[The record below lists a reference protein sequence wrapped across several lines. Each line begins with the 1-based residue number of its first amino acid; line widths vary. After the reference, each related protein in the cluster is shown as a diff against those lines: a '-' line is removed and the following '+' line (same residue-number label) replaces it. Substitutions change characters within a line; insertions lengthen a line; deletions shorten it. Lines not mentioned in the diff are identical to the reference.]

1 MKKGS
6 LIGCGIAG
14 ILGIGLCVA
23 LGAVFV
29 GGIFALTRPVVD
41 ASEQFLALL
50 GQGKIADAY
59 ASAADGLRAR
69 QDEASFTGAVK
80 QLGLT
85 DYSSASWHSRQ
96 IENQQ
101 GTADGTVTT
110 KSGGSKP
117 ISVRLVRDGSKW
129 TVVGVQYAGVELLT
143 IKSPPPVPPGPELE
157 QMVAE
162 ALLGFDQAVRTK

>member
-1 MKKGS
+1 
-6 LIGCGIAG
+6 
-14 ILGIGLCVA
+14 
-23 LGAVFV
+23 
-29 GGIFALTRPVVD
+29 
-41 ASEQFLALL
+41 
-50 GQGKIADAY
+50 DAY

-85 DYSSASWHSRQ
+85 DYSSAAWHSRQ

-162 ALLGFDQAVRTK
+162 ALLGFDQAVWTKDFTAFYGQLSDVWKKETTPE